1 MWIDSAGESVN
12 SGMPM
17 PLLVQKYGGSSLAT
31 PRLIRRAA
39 ERIKQVK
46 ASGRDVVVV
55 ASAMGRMTDHLVRLA
70 HKTVKRPPQ
79 RELDMLLTAGE
90 RISMSLLA
98 MVLQEE
104 GIPAISFTG
113 SQSGIITSR
122 DHNEARILA
131 IRAHRIQDELAKG
144 KVAIVAGFQGV
155 SEDKEVTTLGRGGSD
170 TSAVALAASLGAEA
184 CEILTDVDGL
194 FSADPRLVPNA
205 RLIPRCS
212 YDEAL
217 ELASLGAKMHARSI
231 EVAKRFGV
239 VVRILSSHK
248 PECLGTVISTAGGSM
263 ESTTIRS
270 VATKD
275 GFVYLRCR
283 LPLKELAER
292 CEAKRLLIRFMAH
305 GNEGTG
311 FLVEK
316 DKLAVAHAL
325 VDGSLLE
332 EVGKV
337 GLVSAVGEGV
347 STSPEILP
355 RFLRAIH
362 QDGTECL
369 LVSSNATSVTA
380 AIPSARLESAAR
392 AVHAALVEP

>member
-1 MWIDSAGESVN
+1 
-12 SGMPM
+12 M
-17 PLLVQKYGGSSLAT
+17 PLLVQKFGGSSLAT

-39 ERIKQVK
+39 ERIKAVK
-46 ASGRDVVVV
+46 ASGKDVVVV
-55 ASAMGRMTDHLVRLA
+55 ASAMGRTTDHLIRLA
-70 HKTVKRPPQ
+70 KKTVKHPPQ

-98 MVLQEE
+98 MALQEE

-194 FSADPRLVPNA
+194 FSADPRLVPAA
-205 RLIPRCS
+205 RLISYCS

-231 EVAKRFGV
+231 EVAKRYGV
-239 VVRILSSHK
+239 TVKILPAGR
-248 PECLGTVISTAGGSM
+248 PECAG
-263 ESTTIRS
+263 TTISVEGGTMEVTSIRG

-275 GFVYLRCR
+275 GYVYLKCGLSLR
-283 LPLKELAER
+283 ELAER
-292 CEAKRLLIRFMAH
+292 CEAKRVLLRFVSHDGQA
-305 GNEGTG
+305 TR
-311 FLVEK
+311 FLIDK
-316 DKLAVAHAL
+316 DKLAAVRAI
-325 VDGSLLE
+325 VDGAILE

-337 GLVSAVGEGV
+337 GIISAVGEGV
-347 STSPEILP
+347 SASPEILP
-355 RFLRAIH
+355 QFLRAIH
-362 QDGTECL
+362 RDGTECL
-369 LVSSNATSVTA
+369 LVCSNATSVTA

-392 AVHAALVEP
+392 LVHAALIGE